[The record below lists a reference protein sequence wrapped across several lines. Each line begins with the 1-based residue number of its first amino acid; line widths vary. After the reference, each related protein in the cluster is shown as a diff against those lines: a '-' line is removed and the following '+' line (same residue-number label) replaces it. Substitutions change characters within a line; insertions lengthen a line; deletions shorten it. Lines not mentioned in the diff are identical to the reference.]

1 MFSRA
6 TPDGRKH
13 GSLTCWRAALGDGR
27 GITATCLQRKYA
39 AIGREI
45 GGILRRAIRS
55 ISRTQR
61 NRSVPYLMPQ
71 LFSRAAAGALEELR
85 ERTTRAQA
93 PESSPGADRIR

>member
-1 MFSRA
+1 MLRS
-6 TPDGRKH
+6 
-13 GSLTCWRAALGDGR
+13 SLSLAVLVTTLHS
-27 GITATCLQRKYA
+27 KYA

-61 NRSVPYLMPQ
+61 NRSVPYLMPH
-71 LFSRAAAGALEELR
+71 LFSRAATGALEELR

-93 PESSPGADRIR
+93 PESHPGADRIR